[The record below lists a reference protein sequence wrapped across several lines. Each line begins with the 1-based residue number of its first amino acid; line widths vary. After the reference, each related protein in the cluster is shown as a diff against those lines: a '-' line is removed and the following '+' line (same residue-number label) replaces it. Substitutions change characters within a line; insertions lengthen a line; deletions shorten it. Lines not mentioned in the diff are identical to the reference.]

1 LFSYSHK
8 NADGRGTIGVFF
20 RLIPFGCCL
29 LTLSAPAFAAERQDF
44 QPFATRD
51 QNLFNLIHGQPTPAN
66 GRLLS
71 SDTSELSTTLVIA
84 NTINIE
90 SDSDESMLIDYES
103 YRFNVSYQY
112 GISDDWNLQI
122 DLPVVHLTGGRFDSA
137 IDSWHQFFGM
147 PRGYRPTNPEG
158 RYRIEYI
165 NDQANIQLD
174 EDTTDIGD
182 IQLAIAH
189 QVFMHDDS
197 ALSVWG
203 GIKLPTGDED
213 KLTGSGSADLSA
225 WLAYNRELAR
235 DWTLNLNTGLV
246 VTGGDDYK
254 GMTLNDSALF
264 GSAMINWRAWDPVS
278 LKVQLQA
285 HSSYYHDSNLRIL
298 SDAYILNFGG
308 TIYLDCS
315 TLDIAFSEDIK
326 VDASP
331 DGSLLVSWHVPFTAG
346 ARGSASCRD

>member
-1 LFSYSHK
+1 MHVSLHAGLY
-8 NADGRGTIGVFF
+8 A
-20 RLIPFGCCL
+20 GCCL
-29 LTLSAPAFAAERQDF
+29 LTLSAPVFAAERQDY

-51 QNLFNLIHGQPTPAN
+51 QNLFNLVHGQPTPAN
-66 GRLLS
+66 AELLS
-71 SDTSELSTTLVIA
+71 RKTSELSTTLVIA

-90 SDSDESMLIDYES
+90 SDSDEDILIDYES
-103 YRFNVSYQY
+103 YRLNLSYQY
-112 GISDDWNLQI
+112 GLSDDWNLQI

-147 PRGYRPTNPEG
+147 PRGYRPSNPEG
-158 RYRIEYI
+158 RYLIEYR
-165 NDQANIQLD
+165 NPEVNFQLD
-174 EDTTDIGD
+174 EATTDIGD
-182 IQLAIAH
+182 IQLTIGH
-189 QVFMHDDS
+189 QVFMYDDS
-197 ALSVWG
+197 ALSLWG
-203 GIKLPTGDED
+203 GIKLPTGNED

-225 WLAYNRELAR
+225 WLGYNRELAQS
-235 DWTLNLNTGLV
+235 WTINLNTGLV

-254 GMTLNDSALF
+254 GMSLNDTALF

-285 HSSYYHDSNLRIL
+285 HSSYYRDSNLRIL

-315 TLDIAFSEDIK
+315 TVDIAFSEDIK

-331 DGSLLVSWHVPFTAG
+331 DASFLISWHVPLG
-346 ARGSASCRD
+346 ADESGSAACRD